1 MHDSLSGRP
10 ETAAARSSAPPA
22 AIFLVVGGSLVVIM
36 GLLVGW
42 KAIDNKQKIAQGI
55 EKRAGQEHQAAMAD
69 MFKEAKVL
77 VRQGKWAEAKAK
89 LEEIQAED
97 AEYETRQVENY
108 IKIANSEIPN
118 QALLAAA
125 NEAIAKGEL
134 GKAAELLGKVKTT
147 TQEAALRSAREVLE
161 ARATD
166 KMAEARGLLAS
177 ASDLAKME
185 QLKALCEDILLVRP
199 EDREASELKKTA
211 ETAIYR
217 IKNPTVAP
225 PPPDTPWLEVS
236 SRFKNGD
243 SSGALSLAQACANK
257 FAQCRAFEANIKEFE
272 AKSKKLEELSEA
284 DLIALYDL
292 DKKIAG
298 GQSSELS
305 RPVRTQLVSK
315 LFVKAS
321 QAKTTG
327 NWPRAIELARK
338 VQQADSGHVGAQA
351 LINEGRT
358 QAREAYLR
366 GYQLR
371 ESSPDEAIKLFK
383 EVMSM
388 TPPDD
393 ETHQKAKSRVNELQ
407 KQ

>member
-1 MHDSLSGRP
+1 M
-10 ETAAARSSAPPA
+10 A
-22 AIFLVVGGSLVVIM
+22 
-36 GLLVGW
+36 GL
-42 KAIDNKQKIAQGI
+42 
-55 EKRAGQEHQAAMAD
+55 
-69 MFKEAKVL
+69 FKEAKLL
-77 VRQGKWAEAKAK
+77 VRQGKWSEAKAK
-89 LEEIQAED
+89 LEEIQTED
-97 AEYETRQVENY
+97 ADYETRQVDNY
-108 IKIANSEIPN
+108 IKIATDEIPN

-125 NEAIAKGEL
+125 NAAIARGEL
-134 GKAAELLGKVKTT
+134 GKAAASLAKVKTLSQDAPLNAAKEALDAKT
-147 TQEAALRSAREVLE
+147 TE
-161 ARATD
+161 
-166 KMAEARGLLAS
+166 KMGIARGLLAS
-177 ASDLAKME
+177 AGDLIKME
-185 QLKALCEDILLVRP
+185 ELKALCEDILLVRV

-211 ETAIYR
+211 ETAIYK
-217 IKNPTVAP
+217 IKNPPVAEAR
-225 PPPDTPWLEVS
+225 PDTPWLEVS

-257 FAQCRAFEANIKEFE
+257 FAQCRTFESNIKEFE
-272 AKSKKLEELSEA
+272 TKSKNLENLNEN

-351 LINEGRT
+351 LINEGRS
-358 QAREAYLR
+358 QARDTYFR

-371 ESSPDEAIKLFK
+371 ESTPDEAIRLFK
-383 EVMSM
+383 DVMNM

-393 ETHQKAKSRVNELQ
+393 ETHMKAKSRFNELQ